1 MTQINMAL
9 MVEQQLIVAPT
20 ITQEFAHIPS
30 IYPTLTLSEKSHP
43 FISTRITPG
52 TKGAYICI
60 CLKSEKKNQTQN
72 PNKKPKEKNGSI
84 LERFLFLLHAVI
96 QRTVILIKSFES
108 WHIQRNLMDQ
118 LNLELL
124 WNFLV

>member
-9 MVEQQLIVAPT
+9 MVEHQLIVAPT

-60 CLKSEKKNQTQN
+60 CLKSEKKKSN
-72 PNKKPKEKNGSI
+72 PKSQQKAQREKWQHS
-84 LERFLFLLHAVI
+84 
-96 QRTVILIKSFES
+96 
-108 WHIQRNLMDQ
+108 
-118 LNLELL
+118 
-124 WNFLV
+124 

>member
-9 MVEQQLIVAPT
+9 MVEHQLIVAPT

-60 CLKSEKKNQTQN
+60 CLKSEKK
-72 PNKKPKEKNGSI
+72 KIKPKIPTKSPK
-84 LERFLFLLHAVI
+84 RKMAAFLKDFLSSYTL
-96 QRTVILIKSFES
+96 SFRE
-108 WHIQRNLMDQ
+108 Q
-118 LNLELL
+118 
-124 WNFLV
+124 